1 MTNQPRHEPGPDFNR
16 KVAEALGWEALGGWV
31 YRNGELYRKGWSPS
45 ADDRTACKDIE
56 EELLRR
62 GFAVNSLVSQDSAV
76 VGIRRAD
83 EWSDLILVEST
94 TYGHALCLVVL
105 ALAKAAKEKT

>member
-1 MTNQPRHEPGPDFNR
+1 MTKQPRHEPGPDFNR

-62 GFAVNSLVSQDSAV
+62 GFAVDTRQLPTGYTYVD
-76 VGIRRAD
+76 
-83 EWSDLILVEST
+83 ILSEIVDHS
-94 TYGHALCLVVL
+94 
-105 ALAKAAKEKT
+105 K